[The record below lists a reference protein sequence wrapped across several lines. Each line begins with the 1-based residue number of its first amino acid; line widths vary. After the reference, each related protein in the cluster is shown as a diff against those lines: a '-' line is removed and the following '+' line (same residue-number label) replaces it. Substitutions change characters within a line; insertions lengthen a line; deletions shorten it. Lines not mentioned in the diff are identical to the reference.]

1 MTKQAGNLWLR
12 EVKSTNEPVHSG
24 ITALQENAQETLFDP
39 ADGLVL
45 SFRFR
50 FGAGVHLGHGLLQGL
65 PSDPACRLALSAN
78 PIDVEIDRQI
88 IETS

>member
-65 PSDPACRLALSAN
+65 PSDPAYFGIKFQPEADCLVVTRCRF
-78 PIDVEIDRQI
+78 
-88 IETS
+88 